1 MIIIAKNENISELSK
16 LRVLQQQ
23 EDYGERYPEND
34 DEVYSATKTYLEEH
48 LNKDI
53 YFLVEVINDKIVGTL
68 GLQIIKYMPTCLKS
82 GIEGYICNVYTL
94 KEYRRKGICTNLVK
108 ECIKFAEE
116 NNIIDLKLTCDIPEA
131 RRIYEKHGFVKEEYL
146 MKKKIL
152 E

>member
-1 MIIIAKNENISELSK
+1 MITIAKNEHISDLSK

-23 EDYGERYPEND
+23 EDYGERYPDND
-34 DEVYSATKTYLEEH
+34 DVVYSVTKKYLEEH

-53 YFLVEVINDKIVGTL
+53 YFFLEIIDNRIVGTC

-94 KEYRRKGICTNLVK
+94 KEYRRNGICTELVK

-116 NNIIDLKLTCDIPEA
+116 NNIIELKLTCDIPEA
-131 RRIYEKHGFVKEEYL
+131 RRIYEKQGFTKEEYI
-146 MKKKIL
+146 MKK
-152 E
+152 